1 MPWAGWGGK
10 IWLTAIGLLARACTG
25 DTPDT
30 LRQRCTAL
38 VDALAADAKRFTP
51 GESWNAVRDMLLAV
65 ADQSDESCGA
75 LVLDTVALLD
85 GAVTPEDYRS
95 KWVST
100 QEAPLHGIVF

>member
-1 MPWAGWGGK
+1 
-10 IWLTAIGLLARACTG
+10 
-25 DTPDT
+25 
-30 LRQRCTAL
+30 
-38 VDALAADAKRFTP
+38 
-51 GESWNAVRDMLLAV
+51 VRDMLLAV